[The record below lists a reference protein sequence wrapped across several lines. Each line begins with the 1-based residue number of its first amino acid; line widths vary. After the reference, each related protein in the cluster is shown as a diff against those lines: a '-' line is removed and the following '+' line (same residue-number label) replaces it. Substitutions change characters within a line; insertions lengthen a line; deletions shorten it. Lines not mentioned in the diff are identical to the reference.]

1 MKDTTDKGDHLS
13 FTGARKVTDY
23 MGDYL
28 AQNFS
33 LKDRRNES
41 TKYRDA
47 GIRNY
52 LKQTGQKER
61 EVQEQR
67 FLREPE
73 SSSSRKEPVSH
84 IRTVDS
90 PEKSQNR

>member
-41 TKYRDA
+41 KYKVWNA

-52 LKQTGQKER
+52 LKRTGQKER

-73 SSSSRKEPVSH
+73 SSSSRKEPVQQIS
-84 IRTVDS
+84 V
-90 PEKSQNR
+90 Q